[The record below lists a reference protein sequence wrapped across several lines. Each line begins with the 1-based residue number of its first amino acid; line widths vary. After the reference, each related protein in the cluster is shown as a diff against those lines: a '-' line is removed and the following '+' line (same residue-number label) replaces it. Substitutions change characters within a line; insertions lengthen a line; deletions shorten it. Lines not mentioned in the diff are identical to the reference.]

1 MSALRSDP
9 PAEPTRAAWVWLTIA
24 FLVSLT
30 VVLRTLAVFVGVIF
44 IALVAAGLLYRPFRR
59 LRDRMNGR
67 RRLAA
72 ATICVLLVLA
82 LMVPLAITGY
92 EVSQEAL
99 GFYDFTISMVA
110 EGRLLQVIEARQDT
124 LDRINLVLAPFG
136 AALTPE
142 GVVQRLTTAG
152 TGIGRFFYQQ
162 GVSLATGLARFV
174 IGFLVWV
181 IVLYYLFVDGPA
193 IRAWFRDTIPLPEAQ
208 QDRIRDR
215 FMGMA
220 SSLVVGNGAAAIV
233 QGLAGGLVF
242 AAIDL
247 PAPVLW
253 GVVMGI
259 LAFIPVVGIS
269 FVYIPAWA
277 LLMLAGDTARAFALL
292 IPLAAL
298 ATIVEYW
305 LKPLLVGRRAHLHT
319 LLVFFSLL
327 GGFDAFGAIG
337 LLLGPLMMTVFLT
350 LVEIYRD
357 SYRPTLDRVPEEPS
371 QTAHGTTQP

>member
-1 MSALRSDP
+1 MVAQ
-9 PAEPTRAAWVWLTIA
+9 EPDGIVRPTKAAWVWLMIA
-24 FLVSLT
+24 IVICLI
-30 VVLRTLAVFVGVIF
+30 VVLRILAVFVGVIF
-44 IALVAAGLLYRPFRR
+44 IALVAAGLLYRPFRQ
-59 LRDRMNGR
+59 LTEAFNGR

-72 ATICVLLVLA
+72 ALICVLLVLA
-82 LMVPLAITGY
+82 VMVPLAITGY

-99 GFYDFTISMVA
+99 GFYEITTDLVA
-110 EGRLLQVIEARQDT
+110 ERSLMETIAQRQDI
-124 LDRINLVLAPFG
+124 LDRINVFLVPINAE
-136 AALTPE
+136 LTPE
-142 GVVQRLTTAG
+142 GMLDRLVSAG
-152 TGIGRFFYQQ
+152 TEIGGFFYKQ

-181 IVLYYLFVDGPA
+181 IVMYYMFVDGPA
-193 IRAWFRDTIPLPEAQ
+193 LRAWFRDTIPLPAGQ
-208 QDRIRDR
+208 QDQVRDR

-220 SSLVVGNGAAAIV
+220 SSLVVGNGAAAIF
-233 QGLAGGLVF
+233 QGLTGGLVF
-242 AAIDL
+242 AALDL
-247 PAPVLW
+247 PGPVLW

-277 LLMLAGDTARAFALL
+277 LLMLLGDSARAFSLL
-292 IPLAAL
+292 IPLAVL

-337 LLLGPLMMTVFLT
+337 LLLGPLMMTMFLT
-350 LVEIYRD
+350 LVAIYRD
-357 SYRPTLDRVPEEPS
+357 NYRPFLKTVSPEPE
-371 QTAHGTTQP
+371 TEVDTTSG